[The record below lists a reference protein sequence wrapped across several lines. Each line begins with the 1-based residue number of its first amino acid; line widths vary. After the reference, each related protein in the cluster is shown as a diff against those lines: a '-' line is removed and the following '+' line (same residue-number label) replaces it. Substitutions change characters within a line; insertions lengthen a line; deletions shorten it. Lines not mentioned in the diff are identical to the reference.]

1 MKRGREEFDR
11 RILRRATDH
20 AALVDRFQWIFLPRY
35 EYPLLIQH
43 SHGIDGPSMVYL
55 LKMVIFHGY
64 VSHNQRV
71 SPSSHVGN
79 QRGID
84 WLASQL
90 EPKLFALCRS
100 SEGDLEKTWDFMGF
114 QLPSGKLT

>member
-43 SHGIDGPSMVYL
+43 SHGIDVPS
-55 LKMVIFHGY
+55 
-64 VSHNQRV
+64 
-71 SPSSHVGN
+71 
-79 QRGID
+79 ID
-84 WLASQL
+84 GLPIKNGDFPWL
-90 EPKLFALCRS
+90 C
-100 SEGDLEKTWDFMGF
+100 
-114 QLPSGKLT
+114 